1 MEVEKI
7 MEKTVRFDGNL
18 DMFKNIVLLYKDE
31 NGDTY
36 LGSSSHNVIGDKDHQ
51 NFVVLYK
58 DCLPKDQDYISG
70 WNYLDENSNNI
81 YIVYNPYSEVAVDD
95 FLYAHN
101 TDKSWKDIDYTVV
114 NSTSEINKSIAG
126 AKLKNN
132 EIRAYATLA

>member
-1 MEVEKI
+1 
-7 MEKTVRFDGNL
+7 MEKTVKFENNL

-31 NGDTY
+31 NGNTY
-36 LGSSSHNVIGDKDHQ
+36 LGSSSHNDIGDKDHK

-58 DCLPKDQDYISG
+58 ESLPKDKDYISG
-70 WNYLDENSNNI
+70 WNYLDENSNDI

-101 TDKSWKDIDYTVV
+101 TDKSWKDIDYTIVE
-114 NSTSEINKSIAG
+114 NTSDINKTLSNI
-126 AKLKNN
+126 KLANN

>member
-1 MEVEKI
+1 MK
-7 MEKTVRFDGNL
+7 KTVKFENNL

-31 NGDTY
+31 NGNTY
-36 LGSSSHNVIGDKDHQ
+36 LGSSSHNDIGDKDHK

-58 DCLPKDQDYISG
+58 ESLPKDKDYISG
-70 WNYLDENSNNI
+70 WNYLDENSNDI

-101 TDKSWKDIDYTVV
+101 TDKSWKDIDYTIVE
-114 NSTSEINKSIAG
+114 NTSDINKTLSNI
-126 AKLKNN
+126 KLANN

>member
-1 MEVEKI
+1 MK
-7 MEKTVRFDGNL
+7 KTIKFENNL

-31 NGDTY
+31 NGNTY
-36 LGSSSHNVIGDKDHQ
+36 LGSSSHNESGDKQHQ

-58 DCLPKDQDYISG
+58 DCLPNDQDYISG

-81 YIVYNPYSEVAVDD
+81 YIVYNQYSEVAVDD

-114 NSTSEINKSIAG
+114 DNISEINKALTNI
-126 AKLKNN
+126 KLANN
-132 EIRAYATLA
+132 EVRAYATLA

>member
-1 MEVEKI
+1 
-7 MEKTVRFDGNL
+7 MEKTVKFENNL

-31 NGDTY
+31 NGNTY
-36 LGSSSHNVIGDKDHQ
+36 LGSSSHNDVGDKDHK

-58 DCLPKDQDYISG
+58 ESLPKDKDYISG
-70 WNYLDENSNNI
+70 WNYLDENSNDI

-101 TDKSWKDIDYTVV
+101 TDKSWKDIDYTIVE
-114 NSTSEINKSIAG
+114 NTSDINKTLSNI
-126 AKLKNN
+126 KLANN

>member
-1 MEVEKI
+1 
-7 MEKTVRFDGNL
+7 MEKTVKFENNL

-31 NGDTY
+31 NGNTY
-36 LGSSSHNVIGDKDHQ
+36 LGSSSHNDVGDKDHK

-58 DCLPKDQDYISG
+58 ESLPKDKDYISG
-70 WNYLDENSNNI
+70 WNYLDENSNDI

-101 TDKSWKDIDYTVV
+101 TDKSWKDIDYTIVD
-114 NSTSEINKSIAG
+114 STSDINKTLSSI
-126 AKLKNN
+126 KLSNN